1 MPRRSAGQGWG
12 AGTVRRVPSYR
23 LAAAAAL
30 LGVSDDTLRRWADAG
45 RLPTEADAEGRRV
58 VEGAALAAFAVAL
71 AGDPSGPGRTSAR
84 NRFPGLVTRVLRG
97 DVVSQVEVQAGPH
110 RLVSLLSTEAV
121 DELGLAP
128 GVAVAASVKSTNVV
142 VELP

>member
-1 MPRRSAGQGWG
+1 MREPH
-12 AGTVRRVPSYR
+12 VFR
-23 LAAAAAL
+23 LAQAAAL

-45 RLPTEADAEGRRV
+45 RVPTTVDADGRRA
-58 VEGAALAAFAVAL
+58 VEGPVLAAFAVAL
-71 AGDPSGPGRTSAR
+71 AGDPSGPSRVSAR
-84 NRFPGLVTRVLRG
+84 NSFAGIVTRVLRG

-128 GVAVAASVKSTNVV
+128 GVPATASVKSTNVV
-142 VELP
+142 LELP